1 VKRQPGRTILAAALF
16 LAVAVPCSAGIHYK
30 AVTKTEAD
38 AQRGSGDIQAEGWVA
53 GDNAKVAF
61 VESSGNPVLKQGMY
75 MITKDGGKTLYLV
88 NPGEKT
94 YAEWSLQ
101 GLLGTVGAVM
111 NGLGPLLKIQF
122 SPPKVEKILEEDGGM
137 VAGLPTRHYKLR
149 TSYTMTVRV
158 IGIGNTTDVVSDQDV
173 WTTTK
178 LQDVGLGVWLRA
190 EPPRTG
196 NEEFDKLLATE
207 AVKFQGFPLKMV
219 SVNTSTAKRGNRTQ
233 TTRST
238 MEVTQIDTSAA
249 VPASAFEIPAGYEKT
264 EIMPIPPQGER
275 P

>member
-1 VKRQPGRTILAAALF
+1 MKRQPGRTILAILLF
-16 LAVAVPCSAGIHYK
+16 LAAVPCSAGIHYK
-30 AVTKTEAD
+30 AITKTEAE
-38 AQRGSGDIQAEGWVA
+38 AQRGSGDIQVEGWAA

-61 VESSGNPVLKQGMY
+61 TESAGNSVLKQGMY
-75 MITKDGGKTLYLV
+75 LITKDGGKTLYLV
-88 NPGEKT
+88 NPEEKT
-94 YAEWSLQ
+94 YAEWNLQ
-101 GLLGTVGAVM
+101 GLLGTMGAVM

-122 SPPKVEKILEEDGGM
+122 SPPKVEKILEEDGGTI
-137 VAGLPTRHYKLR
+137 AGLPTRHYKLR

-196 NEEFDKLLATE
+196 NEEFDKLLAAE

-219 SVNTSTAKRGNRTQ
+219 SVNTSTSKRGNKTQ

-238 MEVTQIDTSAA
+238 MEVTQIDTSAS
-249 VPASAFEIPAGYEKT
+249 VPAAAFEIPAGYEKT
-264 EIMPIPPQGER
+264 EVMPAPAGPQ
-275 P
+275 